1 MKALKSYLFEIL
13 LAIISLC
20 LLILLVAPYW
30 FGYQMQSSYEKLIE
44 SAATNSNYSYEV
56 INFDRGWF
64 STNADLLVK
73 SKANQPLFYFRH
85 QIIHG
90 PVYLGLLLEGK
101 SPLVNMVIKG
111 NLISAP
117 DSGNLLVQL
126 LDNKNDP
133 VIIKA
138 AVRMNDDALIEF
150 VIPDINKTVSADQF
164 NVAGSALKFEYF
176 ADSQRI
182 LGELKIGE
190 FLVQG
195 DAVVELTQL
204 LLNFDQII
212 MKDSVLGDLVVSLDS
227 LKLKLMD
234 RLTSFRQ
241 LSSRVKNSKLNQL
254 MDLDVDVNVAK
265 INAFNEQLNS
275 LSLGV
280 MISSIYYDLFV
291 EQLNKLIFSTESD
304 TQAEWRIFNK
314 LEIMPFSFF
323 SEHGAYLSEFQLEKL
338 SVNDTQVAD
347 FYHLYDTKLNVEV
360 SDILLKKIYEIIVS
374 TFASETNDASV
385 FINKMHQVNYLERNN
400 NKLLLRLQSKDGKY
414 LINDLLIPYQDFE
427 ANFTNALYAN

>member
-1 MKALKSYLFEIL
+1 MKAIKNYLFEIL

-44 SAATNSNYSYEV
+44 STSINSNHSYEV

-64 STNADLLVK
+64 STRADLLVK

-111 NLISAP
+111 KLMSAP
-117 DSGNLLVQL
+117 DSEHLLVQL

-133 VIIKA
+133 VSIEA
-138 AVRMNDDALIEF
+138 AVRMNDDALIDF
-150 VIPDINKTVSADQF
+150 VIPDINKTVSSGQF
-164 NVAGSALKFEYF
+164 KVAGSALKFEYF
-176 ADSQRI
+176 SDNHRF
-182 LGELKIGE
+182 LGELKVGE

-195 DAVVELTQL
+195 DAVIELTQL
-204 LLNFDQII
+204 LLNFDQVI
-212 MKDSVLGDLVVSLDS
+212 KDDSISGDLVVSLDS

-254 MDLDVDVNVAK
+254 MDLDIDVNVAK

-280 MISSIYYDLFV
+280 TLSSIYYDLFE
-291 EQLNKLIFSTESD
+291 EQVKSLIFSTEPD
-304 TQAEWRIFNK
+304 VLAEWRIFNK
-314 LEIMPFSFF
+314 LEIKPFSFI
-323 SEHGAYLSEFQLEKL
+323 SEHGAYSSELQLEKL
-338 SVNDTQVAD
+338 SVNDEQIAD
-347 FYHLYDTKLNVEV
+347 FYHLYDTQLNIEV
-360 SDILLKKIYEIIVS
+360 SDILLKKMYEIIVS
-374 TFASETNDASV
+374 TFAIETNDASV

-400 NKLLLRLQSKDGKY
+400 NKFLLRLQSKDGKY

>member
-1 MKALKSYLFEIL
+1 MKAIKNYLFEIL

-20 LLILLVAPYW
+20 LLILLVVPYW

-44 SAATNSNYSYEV
+44 SASINSNQTYEV

-64 STNADLLVK
+64 STRADLLVK
-73 SKANQPLFYFRH
+73 SKTNQPLFYFRH

-111 NLISAP
+111 SLVSAP
-117 DSGNLLVQL
+117 DSDQLLVQL
-126 LDNKNDP
+126 LDNKTNP
-133 VIIKA
+133 VSIEA

-150 VIPDINKTVSADQF
+150 IIPDINKTASVGQF
-164 NVAGSALKFEYF
+164 KVVGSTFMFEYF
-176 ADSQRI
+176 SGTQRF

-195 DAVVELTQL
+195 DVVVELTQL
-204 LLNFDQII
+204 LLNFDQVIDR
-212 MKDSVLGDLVVSLDS
+212 DSISGDLVVSLDS
-227 LKLKLMD
+227 LKLKLID

-241 LSSRVKNSKLNQL
+241 LSSRVKNKKLNQF
-254 MDLDVDVNVAK
+254 MDLDVNVNIAK

-280 MISSIYYDLFV
+280 TLSSIYYDLFK
-291 EQLNKLIFSTESD
+291 EQMKSLIFSTESD
-304 TQAEWRIFNK
+304 VPAEWRIFNK
-314 LEIMPFSFF
+314 LEIKPFSFF
-323 SEHGAYLSEFQLEKL
+323 SEHGAYTSELQLNKL
-338 SVNDTQVAD
+338 SVNDSQTAD
-347 FYHLYDTKLNVEV
+347 FYHLYDTQLNIEV
-360 SDILLKKIYEIIVS
+360 SDMLLKRMYEIIVS
-374 TFASETNDASV
+374 AFALETNDASI
-385 FINKMHQVNYLERNN
+385 FINKMHRDNYLERNN
-400 NKLLLRLQSKDGKY
+400 NKFLLRLQSKDGKY

-427 ANFTNALYAN
+427 ASFTNALYAK